1 MVVRR
6 RPFIA
11 LAVAGCFAL
20 TGCGKGLDEPSGPML
35 SVSATSPTAATTTET
50 TSSGSTA
57 SSPQESASQ
66 ESPEPASTKSG
77 SIFTS
82 PGNGYNCPGTDAW
95 VEDKKYCTPENLGGE
110 PFPFDD
116 WEEWDDWELDSD
128 DEYDDWDEDDDTND
142 SDYSDYDEYEDYDD
156 YSEYDSDW

>member
-35 SVSATSPTAATTTET
+35 SVSTTPPKSTTST
-50 TSSGSTA
+50 TSSESTA
-57 SSPQESASQ
+57 STPQESAPQ
-66 ESPEPASTKSG
+66 ESPEPVSTKSG

-95 VEDKKYCTPENLGGE
+95 VVDKKYCTPENLGGE
-110 PFPFDD
+110 PFPAEDWDELDD
-116 WEEWDDWELDSD
+116 WDVDV
-128 DEYDDWDEDDDTND
+128 DEYDDWDEDDYTDD
-142 SDYSDYDEYEDYDD
+142 SDYSDYEEYDD